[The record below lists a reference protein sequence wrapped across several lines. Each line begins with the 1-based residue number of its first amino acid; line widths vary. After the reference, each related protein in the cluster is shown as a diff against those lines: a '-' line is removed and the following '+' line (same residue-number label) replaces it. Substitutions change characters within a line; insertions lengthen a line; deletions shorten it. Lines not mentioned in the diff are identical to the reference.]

1 MKYFKEQKLEKLDF
15 ERFKKITPKEFK
27 EAKFLAKKLQGIK
40 ILNINS
46 TSLGGGVAE
55 ILKSQ
60 LPLENSL
67 KINSFWYVLK
77 APTEF
82 FKITKKIHNFLQGE
96 KGSLKESEKNFYLE
110 FLFKKAA
117 PDFKKLVLKIKPHI
131 LIIHDPQPLPL
142 INFVPPSIKTILR
155 IHIDLSEPNKEVA
168 FFLKPFIEKYQKV
181 IFSHKDYRF
190 NLLPQKKVKIIFPA
204 IDPFS
209 EKNRFLKVSQAKEIL
224 AFLGIHPEK
233 PILLQVARFDPW
245 KDHFSTL
252 KAYYLAKN
260 HFPKLQLVLVGIPQ
274 PKDDPQAQE
283 IFEKVKKHAKG
294 DPDVYLFSDIKQIK
308 TISPDLFI
316 NALNT
321 TSTVFMHKSIKEGFG
336 LAITEAMW
344 KKKPVIGGKTKGIEL
359 QITHKK
365 NGFLVEN
372 AEEAAFWIEKL
383 LKDKNLRKKIGKRA
397 YETVKSKFLISRLV
411 LDHLKLY
418 QELLKS

>member
-1 MKYFKEQKLEKLDF
+1 MKYFKEQKLEKIDF
-15 ERFKKITPKEFK
+15 ERFKKITPREFK

-110 FLFKKAA
+110 FLFKKAG
-117 PDFKKLVLKIKPHI
+117 PDFKKLLFKIKPHI

-155 IHIDLSEPNKEVA
+155 IHIDLSEPNKETA

-190 NLLPQKKVKIIFPA
+190 NLLPQEKIKIIFPA

-209 EKNRFLKVSQAKEIL
+209 EKNRFLKISQAKEIL

-245 KDHFSTL
+245 KDHLSTL

-283 IFEKVKKHAKG
+283 VFEKIKKHAKG

-321 TSTVFMHKSIKEGFG
+321 ASTVFMHKSIKEGFG

-359 QITHKK
+359 QIIHKK

>member
-1 MKYFKEQKLEKLDF
+1 MKYFKEQKLEKIDF

-27 EAKFLAKKLQGIK
+27 EAKLLAKKLKGIR

-60 LPLENSL
+60 LPLENCLGIEAS
-67 KINSFWYVLK
+67 WYVLK
-77 APTEF
+77 APIKF
-82 FKITKKIHNFLQGE
+82 FKITKKIHNLLQGE
-96 KGSLKESEKNFYLE
+96 KGSLKESEKSFYLG
-110 FLFKKAA
+110 FLFKKVA
-117 PDFKKLVLKIKPHI
+117 PDFKKLLFKIKPHI

-155 IHIDLSEPNKEVA
+155 IHIDLSEPNKETA

-190 NLLPQKKVKIIFPA
+190 NLLPQEKIKIIFPA

-209 EKNRFLKVSQAKEIL
+209 EKNRFLKISQAKEIL

-245 KDHFSTL
+245 KDHLSTL

-283 IFEKVKKHAKG
+283 VFEKIKKHAKG

-321 TSTVFMHKSIKEGFG
+321 ASTVFMHKSIKEGFG

-359 QITHKK
+359 QIIHKK